1 MKKIWLM
8 ALVLFVNVVHAQ
20 QAVQAPQVPAAPA
33 PRKVEWK
40 KFDHKFFEIM
50 YPATWIVNAN
60 PATLEDLQ
68 LSSGPVSLG
77 SDKVE
82 IITIKVIDKSGIK
95 DYDFDALRH
104 EGDDSLKNT
113 PGAKYM
119 DSQRSLFK
127 DRDTYMLS
135 SLVNGNLL
143 NVKFFWYHNNKAYII
158 STTTSAMR
166 YEKVMPM
173 MQQIMSTMDLK

>member
-8 ALVLFVNVVHAQ
+8 ALVLFVNAVNAQ
-20 QAVQAPQVPAAPA
+20 QAPPAPQQAPAT
-33 PRKVEWK
+33 RKTEWK

-50 YPATWIVNAN
+50 YPSTWLAN
-60 PATLEDLQ
+60 PAPATAEDLQ

-77 SDKVE
+77 TEKVE
-82 IITIKVIDKSGIK
+82 IITIKVLDKSGIK
-95 DYDFDALRH
+95 DYDFDKLRH
-104 EGDDSLKNT
+104 EGDDSLKNI

-119 DSQRSLFK
+119 DSQRSMFK

-143 NVKFFWYHNNKAYII
+143 NVKFFWYHNNRAFII